1 MERRFTR
8 ITGTEV
14 RGTDG
19 DEVGHVRDVYFDDA
33 SWRARYLVV
42 ETGGWLDRRRVLLS
56 PRAIV
61 PGVWDAFLPVRLTRE
76 QVRGSPD
83 VDTRKP
89 ISRQHEEALNA
100 HYGWPAYWNAAGGG
114 ALGLMAA
121 PIVAVAGPVAM
132 PAPAAPEA
140 QSIPPGDPHLRS
152 AAEVLGY
159 KIAASDGD
167 IGHVDDFLFDDAP
180 WEIRYLM
187 VDTRNWLPGR
197 KVLVSPQWIQ
207 RVSWTD
213 RAVHVELRRD
223 SVEASPEYDPEHE
236 LTPDY
241 DERLR
246 THYGRGSEA
255 R

>member
-1 MERRFTR
+1 MERRFKKF
-8 ITGTEV
+8 TGTEV
-14 RGTDG
+14 QGTDG
-19 DEVGHVRDVYFDDA
+19 DVGHVRDIYFDDA
-33 SWRARYLVV
+33 TWRARYFVV

-56 PRAIV
+56 PNAIV
-61 PGVWDAFLPVRLTRE
+61 PGVWHECLPVRLTRE
-76 QVRGSPD
+76 QVRSSPD
-83 VDTRKP
+83 VDTQRP

-100 HYGWPAYWNAAGGG
+100 HYGWPAYWSAGGT
-114 ALGLMAA
+114 LGMMAA

-132 PAPAAPEA
+132 PTQAEGMPP
-140 QSIPPGDPHLRS
+140 SRPGDPHLRS
-152 AAEVLGY
+152 VSEVVDY

-167 IGHVDDFLFDDAP
+167 IGHVEDFLFDDTE
-180 WEIRYLM
+180 WEIRYIM

-197 KVLVSPQWIQ
+197 KVLVSPQWIK

-213 RAVHVELRRD
+213 GAVHVDLRRD

-246 THYGRGSEA
+246 EHYGHGSSV